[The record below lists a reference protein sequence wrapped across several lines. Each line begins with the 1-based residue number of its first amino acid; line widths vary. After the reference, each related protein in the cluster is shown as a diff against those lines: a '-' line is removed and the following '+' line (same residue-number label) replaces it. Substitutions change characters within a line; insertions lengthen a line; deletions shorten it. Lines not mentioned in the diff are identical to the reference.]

1 MWNTLGNTRAELLE
15 ILTVVIGGKGLMGS
29 TGSAHQW
36 RLKLV

>member
-15 ILTVVIGGKGLMGS
+15 ILTVVIDEKGLMGS